1 LERELEVI
9 EASRIEELQEIENGL
24 REGKEAILREEEERY
39 LRNQCGKR
47 KALNGTNWL
56 VENLLRQND
65 DLRFEHD
72 LLLQELQEEERVARR
87 MHAESLVY
95 EEMIGQAKE
104 CTSEME
110 GSLHDLANLIPQ
122 FDQNASELED
132 EVHFYQELGQVEY
145 RSKALVREVT
155 STILDRLS
163 ANVGTS
169 KSRFAE
175 FGLTGEA
182 FDVASLPK
190 HASICQPVAR
200 TA

>member
-9 EASRIEELQEIENGL
+9 ETSRIEELPGIENGL

-39 LRNQCGKR
+39 LRNECDKP
-47 KALNGTNWL
+47 KAMKGTNWL
-56 VENLLRQND
+56 VENLLGQND
-65 DLRFEHD
+65 ELRFEHD

-87 MHAESLVY
+87 LHAESLVY
-95 EEMIGQAKE
+95 EEMIGKAKK
-104 CTSEME
+104 CTTEME

-145 RSKALVREVT
+145 RSKVLVREVT

-169 KSRFAE
+169 KSIFAE
-175 FGLTGEA
+175 FGLTAEA
-182 FDVASLPK
+182 FDGASPHK
-190 HASICQPVAR
+190 DSSICQSAAR
-200 TA
+200 SD